1 MQKAL
6 GNVRQNFIG
15 RRATAAERLP
25 EFEALRDQA
34 RDIRDHVL
42 RYLDVYL
49 EIYER
54 NVNRCGRPCALGA
67 IGDEACRIIVD
78 LAKARGAKS
87 VAKGKSMVSE
97 EIGLNAA
104 LSALA

>member
-1 MQKAL
+1 VTAHPTSPAFKENAHNALADAQLQKAL
-6 GNVRQNFIG
+6 GNVRLNFIG
-15 RRATAAERLP
+15 RRAAAADRLP

-54 NVNRCGRPCALGA
+54 NVGMGSPLKLDRGPNALWTQGGLMYA
-67 IGDEACRIIVD
+67 IPFR
-78 LAKARGAKS
+78 
-87 VAKGKSMVSE
+87 
-97 EIGLNAA
+97 
-104 LSALA
+104 